1 MATSFGESSARKFL
15 WSGRNL
21 NSLNLKR
28 FLPCILNRHSPM
40 ATEFA
45 ESSARQSKSGGQES
59 NLLIQCIPDGI
70 RQKLKSGN
78 NPTNR

>member
-1 MATSFGESSARKFL
+1 MERAKLELAQPEKVFTMYSQPAFANGD
-15 WSGRNL
+15 
-21 NSLNLKR
+21 
-28 FLPCILNRHSPM
+28 
-40 ATEFA
+40 EFA